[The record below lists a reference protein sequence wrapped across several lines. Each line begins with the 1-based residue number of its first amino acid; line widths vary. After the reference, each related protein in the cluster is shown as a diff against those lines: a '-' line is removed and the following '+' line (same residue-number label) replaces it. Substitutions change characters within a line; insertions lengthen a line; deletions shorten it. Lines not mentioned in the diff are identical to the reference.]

1 MNKSIVIRKIY
12 PSLSKHFYKNWNE
25 EFKIIKSKYKND
37 IIKSYNNF
45 CSIWVRNNF

>member
-12 PSLSKHFYKNWNE
+12 PSLSKYFYKNWDE
-25 EFKIIKSKYKND
+25 EFKIIKRKYK
-37 IIKSYNNF
+37 KSF

>member
-12 PSLSKHFYKNWNE
+12 PSLSKHFYKNWDE
-25 EFKIIKSKYKND
+25 EFKIIKHKYK
-37 IIKSYNNF
+37 KSYNNF